1 MKVQG
6 ATVVQ
11 VIAPT
16 REQQLERELADCYAT
31 LERKQMLLEE
41 AHQALALV
49 TPGEPTVHVQPLVC
63 TGGGLVG
70 EADGWLW
77 LVRGD
82 EIRRLWRAPAAEIT
96 QAQAIRDM
104 IAREAEARAIVRRS
118 VAS

>member
-1 MKVQG
+1 MTVQG
-6 ATVVQ
+6 TTVVQ

-16 REQQLERELADCYAT
+16 REQQLERELVDAYAA
-31 LERKQMLLEE
+31 LEMKQALLEE

-49 TPGEPTVHVQPLVC
+49 TPGAPSQPLQTVVC

-77 LVRGD
+77 LMRGGVLT
-82 EIRRLWRAPAAEIT
+82 RLWRAPADEVE
-96 QAQAIRDM
+96 QAKALRD
-104 IAREAEARAIVRRS
+104 IIERELEARAIVRRS